1 MRDLSCGTIVEFRCH
16 RERLYSLCGA
26 NNIKREDFFMNKT
39 KTYVYMG
46 VFIALNII
54 LTRFLSVRTTFVSI
68 SFGFIPVALTGRL
81 FGPMHA
87 GVMAGASDIIGTFIL
102 PQGAYFPGFTV
113 GAVITG
119 VIYGTIFYKRHI
131 NIKNII
137 LAVVIVNI
145 FVNMGLDTLCLSIL
159 YGKAFMVIIGAR
171 IIKDLI
177 MIPIQTFLIYV
188 CIERILGLV
197 KLRTVNNI

>member
-1 MRDLSCGTIVEFRCH
+1 
-16 RERLYSLCGA
+16 
-26 NNIKREDFFMNKT
+26 MNKT
-39 KTYVYMG
+39 RTYVYMG
-46 VFIALNII
+46 LLIALNII

-68 SFGFIPVALTGRL
+68 SFGFITVALTGRL

-87 GVMAGASDIIGTFIL
+87 GVMAGVSDVIGTFIF

-119 VIYGTIFYKRHI
+119 IIYGTIFYKRHI

-137 LAVVIVNI
+137 IAVVIVNI
-145 FVNMGLDTLCLSIL
+145 FINVGLDTVCLSIL
-159 YGKAFMVIIGAR
+159 YGKAFMVIIGPR
-171 IIKDLI
+171 IIKDII
-177 MIPIQTFLIYV
+177 MIPIQVFLIYV

-197 KLRTVNNI
+197 KLRVVNDV